1 MISEYPAGA
10 MRGVGGFGSGR
21 QGRRPTVEEGFS
33 LDINGLLRDR
43 GITPGGWR
51 WGTLRW
57 TVVGTGRE
65 VSSLSYE
72 ANLADPDAAWLR
84 LRYTMG
90 DGEAR
95 QTFDYRVGLTT
106 TRPPRGGLR
115 WWFLCPSSGRRC
127 AKLHR
132 PPGGDLFAARQ
143 AWRLGYASQRV
154 APLERRRQSAH
165 DRASRIRRRLGGEGN
180 SFPYCTN
187 FQPRPRGMWRRTYKR
202 LRREALEAEREAEAL
217 FWKGA
222 AAIVEQADRAGC
234 RRG

>member
-1 MISEYPAGA
+1 M
-10 MRGVGGFGSGR
+10 GGIGSGR
-21 QGRRPTVEEGFS
+21 QDGRPTVEAGFA
-33 LDINGLLRDR
+33 LDINELLRDR
-43 GITPGGWR
+43 NILPGQWK

-65 VSSLSYE
+65 VSSLGYE
-72 ANLADPDAAWLR
+72 ANLVDPAAAWMR

-115 WWFLCPSSGRRC
+115 WWFSCPSSGRRC

-143 AWRLGYASQRV
+143 AWRLGYASQRLE
-154 APLERRRQSAH
+154 PLDRAWQTAH
-165 DRASRIRRRLGGEGN
+165 DRASRIRQRLGGTGRCSPNEAI
-180 SFPYCTN
+180 P
-187 FQPRPRGMWRRTYKR
+187 PRPKGMWKKTYRR
-202 LRREALEAEREAEAL
+202 LRREAIEAERRAEATS
-217 FWKGA
+217 WKVMM
-222 AAIVEQADRAGC
+222 AIVEQENRVGC
-234 RRG
+234 RRR

>member
-1 MISEYPAGA
+1 M
-10 MRGVGGFGSGR
+10 GGFGSGR
-21 QGRRPTVEEGFS
+21 QDGRPTVEAGFA

-43 GITPGGWR
+43 GIIPGQWVH
-51 WGTLRW
+51 GTLRW
-57 TVVGTGRE
+57 TVVETGRE
-65 VSSLSYE
+65 VSSLGFE
-72 ANLADPDAAWLR
+72 ANLVDPAAAWLR

-95 QTFDYRVGLTT
+95 QTFDYKVDLTT

-154 APLERRRQSAH
+154 VPLERRRQAAH
-165 DRASRIRRRLGGEGN
+165 DRASRIRRRLDGEGS
-180 SFPYCTN
+180 SFPYYADIP
-187 FQPRPRGMWRRTYKR
+187 PRPKGMWRRTYKR
-202 LRREALEAEREAEAL
+202 LRREALEAERQAEAAS
-217 FWKGA
+217 WKVMM
-222 AAIVEQADRAGC
+222 AIVEQENRAGC
-234 RRG
+234 RRR

>member
-95 QTFDYRVGLTT
+95 QTFDYKVYLTT
-106 TRPPRGGLR
+106 TRPPRGGVR

-143 AWRLGYASQRV
+143 TWRLGYHSQRV
-154 APLERRRQSAH
+154 APLERRRQAAEG
-165 DRASRIRRRLGGEGN
+165 RALQLRRRLGGAASRRLYYEGV
-180 SFPYCTN
+180 P
-187 FQPRPRGMWRRTYKR
+187 PRPKGMHRKTYRR
-202 LRREALEAEREAEAL
+202 LRREMEKAEREVERWLWA
-217 FWKGA
+217 GVV
-222 AAIVEQADRAGC
+222 AIVESTDRAAC

>member
-1 MISEYPAGA
+1 M
-10 MRGVGGFGSGR
+10 GGFGSGR
-21 QGRRPTVEEGFS
+21 QNGRPTVEAGFA
-33 LDINGLLRDR
+33 LDINRLLRDR
-43 GITPGGWR
+43 GIIPGQWVH
-51 WGTLRW
+51 GTLRW

-65 VSSLSYE
+65 VASLGYE
-72 ANLADPDAAWLR
+72 ANLVDPDAAGMR
-84 LRYTMG
+84 LRYAIG
-90 DGEAR
+90 DGKAR
-95 QTFDYRVGLTT
+95 RTFDYRVDLAT

-154 APLERRRQSAH
+154 APLERRRQAAH
-165 DRASRIRRRLGGEGN
+165 DRASRIRRRLGGEGG

-187 FQPRPRGMWRRTYKR
+187 FPPRPKGMWRRAYKR
-202 LRREALEAEREAEAL
+202 LRREGLEAEREAEAL

-222 AAIVEQADRAGC
+222 VAIVERADRAGC
-234 RRG
+234 GRE